1 MRLPAPGLVQQPLFG
16 TGGCTERSEEIADVG
31 PTSIFVLVVLCLG
44 GAAAIAAVV
53 RLRNWIA
60 RSGAAAGVL
69 VLGLLIG
76 LVAVN
81 DNYGYYRSWSAVF
94 TGVFGNASDVSF
106 EPKVER
112 VAGTELRTGSL
123 TDIDLPGALSRIDRH
138 GLIYLPPQYT
148 DPKYADVRFPVVEL
162 FHGSPGQPSDW
173 ELTLNIAHL
182 TDLLIAKHA
191 VGPMVLVM
199 PASNTS
205 SHYLEGVNG
214 PHGADE
220 TYLAQDV
227 PADVRARYR
236 VSADPAQWGLAG
248 YSSGGYVAANL
259 GLRHRA
265 SFGAIGILD
274 GYFRAVDGPA
284 AAALGN
290 NKELEQQ
297 NSPIDIARS
306 LPADTWPMPPI
317 WVGAGTGDPADYVWA
332 RAFTQALDG
341 LDQSTFVSLQNGGH
355 DFYAF
360 SAALPD
366 LLNWLWEQLATPAQR
381 AEFPILGS
389 PNLVRLTPQVRH
401 NGQPIDSPS
410 VGPRPSG
417 APPSSKPGA
426 ATVTVT
432 VTARPPSATS
442 G

>member
-1 MRLPAPGLVQQPLFG
+1 
-16 TGGCTERSEEIADVG
+16 VG
-31 PTSIFVLVVLCLG
+31 PTSIFVLILLCLA
-44 GAAAIAAVV
+44 GAAAIATTV
-53 RLRNWIA
+53 RLGNHIA

-94 TGVFGNASDVSF
+94 TGVFGSAADVSF
-106 EPKVER
+106 EPKAER
-112 VAGTELRTGSL
+112 VAGTELRSGSL
-123 TDIDLPGALSRIDRH
+123 TQIDLPGALSHIDRR
-138 GLIYLPPQYT
+138 GLIYLPPQYA

-182 TDLLIAKHA
+182 TDLLISKHA

-205 SHYLEGVNG
+205 SRYLEGVDG

-236 VSADPAQWGLAG
+236 VSSAPAQWGLAG
-248 YSSGGYVAANL
+248 YSSGGYVTANL
-259 GLRHRA
+259 GLRHRGW
-265 SFGAIGILD
+265 FGALGILD
-274 GYFRAVDGPA
+274 GYFRAADGPA

-290 NKELEQQ
+290 SKQLEQQ

-306 LPADTWPMPPI
+306 LPADTSPMPPVWI
-317 WVGAGTGDPADYVWA
+317 GAGTGDPADYVSA
-332 RAFTQALDG
+332 RAFAQALDG

-360 SAALPD
+360 SAAMPD
-366 LLNWLWEQLATPAQR
+366 LLNWLWEQLASPEQR
-381 AEFPILGS
+381 DAFPITGS
-389 PNLVRLTPQVRH
+389 PNLVRLTPQFRH
-401 NGQPIDSPS
+401 NGQPIGTAAAATSGGTASGVATSGRATSGGAAPAA
-410 VGPRPSG
+410 RPST
-417 APPSSKPGA
+417 A

-432 VTARPPSATS
+432 VTASPVPTKSR
-442 G
+442 